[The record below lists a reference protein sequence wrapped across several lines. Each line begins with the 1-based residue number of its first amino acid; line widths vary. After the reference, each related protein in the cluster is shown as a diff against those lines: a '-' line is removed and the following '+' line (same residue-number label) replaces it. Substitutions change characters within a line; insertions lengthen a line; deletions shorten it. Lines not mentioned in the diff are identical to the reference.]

1 MRIYLHENYAADAWV
16 RGSLQNQRRVIM
28 QKHGLTSLSFSF
40 TLPTDGVEVKAK
52 DKTDLSDAVVKSVLQ
67 AISNDFY
74 LDEYK
79 DIDMSNK
86 HLDLNFYTSNGCIH
100 RNINIDSVDNIQ
112 AMVQKF
118 LDFTG
123 YAHCYEAEPTV
134 RNLLEGGHHAEDRLQ
149 IYLVDGV
156 ATDWLLA

>member
-67 AISNDFY
+67 AISNDFD